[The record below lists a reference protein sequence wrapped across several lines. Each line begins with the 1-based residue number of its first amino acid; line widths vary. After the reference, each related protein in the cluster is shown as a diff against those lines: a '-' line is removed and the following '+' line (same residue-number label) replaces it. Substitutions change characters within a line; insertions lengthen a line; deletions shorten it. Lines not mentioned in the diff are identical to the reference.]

1 MEEIK
6 DVTRLLP
13 DDALA
18 AVLARLAPRGLA
30 TCRRVY
36 LACRRRHPPPA
47 AHGPPPALG
56 RPRLPYLNVSYR
68 GFPPLFHRP
77 STAPASTIRDDL
89 DYLRTAAATDR
100 DDVSSRS
107 IQDHSNGLLLF
118 PEHVVNPVT
127 RQCVRLPPRPPIQAS
142 GEDFHHYLAV

>member
-30 TCRRVY
+30 TCRRVCKTWRAVVDTHR
-36 LACRRRHPPPA
+36 LLRTDLLP
-47 AHGPPPALG
+47 LSVG
-56 RPRLPYLNVSYR
+56 RVYP
-68 GFPPLFHRP
+68 
-77 STAPASTIRDDL
+77 TAPASTIRDDL